1 MLEIIR
7 AYGQERLTEAADR
20 GGGAGR
26 AAPVARAVLHP
37 AGRDERVLPARLP
50 AAGVAAQHEGGRCRA
65 GRGGTGSARP
75 ILRLIGPLGVL
86 FRGFVTGQ
94 VALQPALFDDAVA
107 DPEPWVSATALVMRA
122 HGRRRISWPRR
133 VSSRRWGSGG
143 AWRSRWLAWPCWKAG
158 QTMRARP

>member
-7 AYGQERLTEAADR
+7 AYRQERLPEAADR
-20 GGGAGR
+20 GAGRGREAGR

-94 VALQPALFDDAVA
+94 VALQPALFDDAVSGPA
-107 DPEPWVSATALVMRA
+107 PWWGFTPRIAEQ
-122 HGRRRISWPRR
+122 RR
-133 VSSRRWGSGG
+133 
-143 AWRSRWLAWPCWKAG
+143 L
-158 QTMRARP
+158 Q

>member
-94 VALQPALFDDAVA
+94 VALPLPLFDDAVSGPA
-107 DPEPWVSATALVMRA
+107 PWWGFTPRIAEQ
-122 HGRRRISWPRR
+122 RR
-133 VSSRRWGSGG
+133 
-143 AWRSRWLAWPCWKAG
+143 L
-158 QTMRARP
+158 Q